1 MKKIFVKELEKGPFE
16 DIFIVRRIK
25 KREKREGGYFYEFY
39 IGDKTGEIR
48 GYIFE
53 NIQNFEKILGEGI
66 FKIKGEVY
74 ERDGETV
81 CKLYEMSETTEIDLK
96 EILPSSPRDINEM
109 ENMLE
114 TIIITI
120 ENEYLRKLLENVF
133 NDPFIRKEF
142 LRAPAAKKIHHAY
155 IGGLIEHTLN
165 VVHILENLIEV
176 YPKISRDVLIT
187 GALLHDIGKI
197 KTYEYKRGFDLSD
210 EGRLLDHIYLGIK
223 IVDDKI
229 NKINNFP
236 EELKLRI
243 LHMIVSHHGEKN
255 MGSPREP
262 MTEEALLLHFADY
275 MDTQMFKFK
284 RVREESKE
292 GARWSEYQKD
302 LQRYVFLG
310 GEEE

>member
-1 MKKIFVKELEKGPFE
+1 
-16 DIFIVRRIK
+16 
-25 KREKREGGYFYEFY
+25 
-39 IGDKTGEIR
+39 
-48 GYIFE
+48 
-53 NIQNFEKILGEGI
+53 NFDKILKEGI

-74 ERDGETV
+74 ERDGEIV
-81 CKLYEMSETTEIDLK
+81 CKLYEANEIEEIDLR

-114 TIIITI
+114 AIIITI
-120 ENEYLRKLLENVF
+120 ENEYLRRLLDSVF
-133 NDPFIRKEF
+133 NDPYIRKEF
-142 LRAPAAKKIHHAY
+142 IRAPAAKKIHHAY

-165 VVHILENLIEV
+165 VVRILEVLIEV
-176 YPKISRDVLIT
+176 YPEIKRDVLIT

-197 KTYEYKRGFDLSD
+197 KTYEYRTGIDLSD

-223 IVDDKI
+223 IVDEKI
-229 NKINNFP
+229 SKINNFP
-236 EELKLRI
+236 EDLKLRI
-243 LHMIVSHHGEKN
+243 LHMIASHHGEKS
-255 MGSPREP
+255 MGAIAEP

-284 RVREESKE
+284 RAREESKE

>member
-1 MKKIFVKELEKGPFE
+1 MKKIFVKELEKGLVE
-16 DIFIVRRIK
+16 DIFVLKKIRRKEK
-25 KREKREGGYFYEFY
+25 KEGGYFYELY
-39 IGDKTGEIR
+39 ISDKTGEIR
-48 GYIFE
+48 AYIFE
-53 NIQNFEKILGEGI
+53 NIENFEKILKEGI

-74 ERDGETV
+74 ERDGEMV
-81 CKLYEMSETTEIDLK
+81 CKLYEISEIREIDLN
-96 EILPSSPRDINEM
+96 EILPSSPKNINEM

-114 TIIITI
+114 AIIITV
-120 ENEYLRKLLENVF
+120 ENEYFKKLLESVF

-142 LRAPAAKKIHHAY
+142 LRAPAAKKKHHAY

-165 VVHILENLIEV
+165 VVRILEALIEV
-176 YPKISRDVLIT
+176 YPEIKRDILIT

-197 KTYEYKRGFDLSD
+197 KTYEYSTGIDFSD
-210 EGRLLDHIYLGIK
+210 EGRLLDHIYIGIK
-223 IVDDKI
+223 IVDEKI

-236 EELKLRI
+236 EDLKLRI
-243 LHMIVSHHGEKN
+243 LHMIASHHGERN
-255 MGSPREP
+255 MGAIVEP

-275 MDTQMFKFK
+275 IDTQMFKFK
-284 RVREESKE
+284 RAREESKE

>member
-1 MKKIFVKELEKGPFE
+1 MKKIFVKELEKGLFE
-16 DIFIVRRIK
+16 DIFALK
-25 KREKREGGYFYEFY
+25 KIRKKEKREGGYFYELY
-39 IGDKTGEIR
+39 ISDKTGEMR
-48 GYIFE
+48 AYIFE
-53 NIQNFEKILGEGI
+53 NIENFEKILKEGI
-66 FKIKGEVY
+66 FKIKGEVF
-74 ERDGETV
+74 ERDGEIV
-81 CKLYEMSETTEIDLK
+81 CKLYEANEIEEIDLR

-114 TIIITI
+114 AIIITI
-120 ENEYLRKLLENVF
+120 ENEYLRKLLDTVF

-165 VVHILENLIEV
+165 VVRILEVLIEV
-176 YPKISRDVLIT
+176 YPEIKRDILIT

-197 KTYEYKRGFDLSD
+197 KTYEYRTGIDLSD

-223 IVDDKI
+223 IVDEKI

-236 EELKLRI
+236 ENLKLRI
-243 LHMIVSHHGEKN
+243 LHMIASHHGEKS
-255 MGSPREP
+255 MGAIAEP

-284 RVREESKE
+284 KAREESKE

>member
-1 MKKIFVKELEKGPFE
+1 MKKIFVKELEKGLFE
-16 DIFIVRRIK
+16 DIFALRKIRK
-25 KREKREGGYFYEFY
+25 KEKREGGYFYELY
-39 IGDKTGEIR
+39 ISDKTGEMR
-48 GYIFE
+48 AYIFE
-53 NIQNFEKILGEGI
+53 NIENFEKILKEGI
-66 FKIKGEVY
+66 FKIKGEVF
-74 ERDGETV
+74 ERDGEIV
-81 CKLYEMSETTEIDLK
+81 CKLYEANEIEEIDLR

-114 TIIITI
+114 AIIITI
-120 ENEYLRKLLENVF
+120 ENEYLRKLLDTVF

-165 VVHILENLIEV
+165 VVRILEVLIEV
-176 YPKISRDVLIT
+176 YPEIKRDILIT

-197 KTYEYKRGFDLSD
+197 KTYEYRTGIDLSD

-223 IVDDKI
+223 IVDEKI

-236 EELKLRI
+236 ENLKLRI
-243 LHMIVSHHGEKN
+243 LHMIASHHGEKS
-255 MGSPREP
+255 MGAIAEP

-284 RVREESKE
+284 KAREESKE

>member
-1 MKKIFVKELEKGPFE
+1 MKKIFVKELEKGLFE
-16 DIFIVRRIK
+16 DIFVLRKIRK
-25 KREKREGGYFYEFY
+25 KEKREGGYFYELY
-39 IGDKTGEIR
+39 ISDKTGEMR
-48 GYIFE
+48 AYIFDNIE
-53 NIQNFEKILGEGI
+53 NFDKILKEGI
-66 FKIKGEVY
+66 FKIKGEVF
-74 ERDGETV
+74 ERDGEIV
-81 CKLYEMSETTEIDLK
+81 CKIYEANEIEEIDLR

-114 TIIITI
+114 AIIITI
-120 ENEYLRKLLENVF
+120 ENEYLRKLLDTVF

-165 VVHILENLIEV
+165 VVRILEVLIEV
-176 YPKISRDVLIT
+176 YPEIKRDILIT

-197 KTYEYKRGFDLSD
+197 KTYEYRTGIDLSD

-223 IVDDKI
+223 IVDEKI

-236 EELKLRI
+236 ENLKLRI
-243 LHMIVSHHGEKN
+243 LHMIASHHGEKS
-255 MGSPREP
+255 MGAIAEP

-284 RVREESKE
+284 KAREESKE

>member
-1 MKKIFVKELEKGPFE
+1 MKKIFVKELEKGLFE
-16 DIFIVRRIK
+16 DIFVLKKIK
-25 KREKREGGYFYEFY
+25 KREKKEGGYFYELY
-39 IGDKTGEIR
+39 ISDKTGEMR
-48 GYIFE
+48 AYIFE
-53 NIQNFEKILGEGI
+53 NIDNFEKFLKEGV

-74 ERDGETV
+74 ERDGEIV
-81 CKLYEMSETTEIDLK
+81 CKLYEINEIKEVDLR

-114 TIIITI
+114 AIIITI
-120 ENEYLRKLLENVF
+120 ENEYLKKLLESIF

-142 LRAPAAKKIHHAY
+142 LRAPAAKKVHHAY

-165 VVHILENLIEV
+165 VVHILETLIEV
-176 YPKISRDVLIT
+176 YPQISRDVLIT

-197 KTYEYKRGFDLSD
+197 KTYEYKTGFDLSD

-223 IVDDKI
+223 IVDEKI

-236 EELKLRI
+236 EDLKLRI
-243 LHMIVSHHGEKN
+243 LHMIASHHGEKN
-255 MGSPREP
+255 MGAAREP

-284 RVREESKE
+284 KAREESKE